1 MDRRA
6 VGCGAGED
14 QRRQGMS
21 GSNGQGWQEILYS
34 VKDRVATITLNRPD
48 RLNAYTQV
56 MAGELREAF
65 AKAEADDNV
74 RAIVMTGAGRGF
86 CAGADMAR
94 LSSAAAGKSNLRNEG
109 DWPTEGLAA
118 NFAQRCS
125 YILGVKKPI
134 IAGINGA
141 VAGIGLVLTLYCDI
155 RYMAAG
161 AKLTTAFARRGLI
174 AEHGISWMLPRLI
187 GPMNALDLLLS
198 ARTISAEEAERM
210 GLVHVLPADGFAEA
224 VAGRAGD
231 IANLSSPRSVGIIKR
246 QVYEGLFQS
255 LAEATA
261 IANRQQ
267 EICRDTE
274 DFREGVAHYLEKRQP
289 NFRGR

>member
-1 MDRRA
+1 
-6 VGCGAGED
+6 
-14 QRRQGMS
+14 MS
-21 GSNGQGWQEILYS
+21 WQQLLY
-34 VKDRVATITLNRPD
+34 KIDDRVATITLNRPD
-48 RLNAYTQV
+48 RLNAYTAV
-56 MAGELREAF
+56 MSGELREAF
-65 AKAEADDNV
+65 AKADADPEV
-74 RAIVMTGAGRGF
+74 RAIVLTGAGRGF
-86 CAGADMAR
+86 CAGADMER
-94 LSSAAAGKSNLRNEG
+94 LSSAAAGKTDLRNDG

-125 YILGVKKPI
+125 YILGVTKPV

-198 ARTISAEEAERM
+198 GRTVLAEEAGAM
-210 GLVHVLPADGFAEA
+210 GLVRLLPAERFGEA
-224 VAGRAGD
+224 VQARAAE
-231 IANLSSPRSVGIIKR
+231 IANMSSPRSTRIIKR
-246 QVYEGLFQS
+246 QVYEALFQS

-261 IANRQQ
+261 IANREQAV
-267 EICRDTE
+267 CRDTA
-274 DFREGVAHYLEKRQP
+274 DFREGVASYVEKRAP
-289 NFRGR
+289 RFTGR

>member
-1 MDRRA
+1 
-6 VGCGAGED
+6 
-14 QRRQGMS
+14 MS
-21 GSNGQGWQEILYS
+21 EEPQVLYG

-48 RLNAYTQV
+48 KLNAYTQV
-56 MAGELREAF
+56 MSGELREAF
-65 AKAEADDNV
+65 AKADADEGV
-74 RAIVMTGAGRGF
+74 RAIVLTGAGRGF

-94 LSSAAAGKSNLRNEG
+94 LSSAAAGKTNLKNEG

-187 GPMNALDLLLS
+187 GPMNAMDLLLS
-198 ARTISAEEAERM
+198 ARTVQAEEAAAM
-210 GLVHVLPADGFAEA
+210 GLVRVLPAEGFAEA
-224 VAGRAGD
+224 VQARAAE
-231 IANLSSPRSVGIIKR
+231 IANLSSPRSTRIIKK
-246 QVYEGLFQS
+246 QVYEALFQS

-261 IANRQQ
+261 
-267 EICRDTE
+267 D
-274 DFREGVAHYLEKRQP
+274 RQP
-289 NFRGR
+289 RAGDLPRHGRLPRGRGALRGEAGAEVHGAVRRRE